1 MPRDL
6 FGQMTRPFEGVG
18 ARSRLTV
25 PLSLAAHA
33 VAVVAILVV
42 PLLAT
47 DTLPSLHTSLSF
59 DVVTPVVPP
68 APPPPRSRPPADTPV
83 APDVNAAPVDAPYG
97 FAPEPV
103 RLPVEADGPDIGVVP
118 GGVSSSADLLP
129 PPPPPPPA
137 PRPAAIRVSSG
148 MTPPTKVRDA
158 APVYPAIAQAARVQG
173 IVIIEATIG
182 LDGAVVD
189 ARALRSV
196 PLLDAAALQAVRQWR
211 YTPTRLDG
219 QPVGVIM
226 TVTVNFQLR

>member
-25 PLSLAAHA
+25 PLSLVAHA
-33 VAVVAILVV
+33 VAVVVILVV

-59 DVVTPVVPP
+59 EMVTPVVPP
-68 APPPPRSRPPADTPV
+68 APPAPRMRPPIDTPV
-83 APDVNAAPVDAPYG
+83 TPALSAAPTDAPDG
-97 FAPEPV
+97 FAPEPA
-103 RLPVEADGPDIGVVP
+103 LPPVESGAPDIGVIP
-118 GGVSSSADLLP
+118 GGVSSSADLIP
-129 PPPPPPPA
+129 PPPPAPPA
-137 PRPAAIRVSSG
+137 PRPAARRVSSG

-189 ARALRSV
+189 AQVLRSV
-196 PLLDAAALQAVRQWR
+196 PLLDDAAVQAVRQWR

-219 QPVGVIM
+219 RPIAVVM

>member
-33 VAVVAILVV
+33 AAVVAILVV

-47 DTLPSLHTSLSF
+47 DTLPSLHTTLSF

-68 APPPPRSRPPADTPV
+68 APPPPRTRPPGDTP
-83 APDVNAAPVDAPYG
+83 APPDVNAAPTVAPDG
-97 FAPEPV
+97 VAPERVLP
-103 RLPVEADGPDIGVVP
+103 PVESGGPDIDVVP
-118 GGVSSSADLLP
+118 GGISSSADRVP

-158 APVYPAIAQAARVQG
+158 APAYPAIAQAAGVQG

-189 ARALRSV
+189 ARVLRSV
-196 PLLDAAALQAVRQWR
+196 PLLDHAALQAVRQWR

-219 QPVGVIM
+219 QPVAVIM

>member
-25 PLSLAAHA
+25 PLSLSAHA

-47 DTLPSLHTSLSF
+47 DTLPSLHTSLAF
-59 DVVTPVVPP
+59 EMVTPVVPP
-68 APPPPRSRPPADTPV
+68 APPPPRTRPPADTP
-83 APDVNAAPVDAPYG
+83 APPDMNAAPIDAPDG
-97 FAPEPV
+97 VAPERALP
-103 RLPVEADGPDIGVVP
+103 PVESGGPDVGVVP
-118 GGVSSSADLLP
+118 GEFSSSADLVP

-158 APVYPAIAQAARVQG
+158 APAYPAIAQVARVQG

-189 ARALRSV
+189 ARVLRSV
-196 PLLDAAALQAVRQWR
+196 PLLDEAALQAVRQWR

-219 QPVGVIM
+219 QPVAVIM

>member
-33 VAVVAILVV
+33 AAVVAILVV

-59 DVVTPVVPP
+59 DVITPVVPP
-68 APPPPRSRPPADTPV
+68 APPPPRPRPPADTPV
-83 APDVNAAPVDAPYG
+83 APDVNAAPTVAPEG

-103 RLPVEADGPDIGVVP
+103 RLPVESDGPDIGLVP
-118 GGVSSSADLLP
+118 GGFSSSADLLA

-137 PRPAAIRVSSG
+137 PRPAAVRVSGG

-158 APVYPAIAQAARVQG
+158 APAYPAIAQAARVQG
-173 IVIIEATIG
+173 VVIIEATLG

-189 ARALRSV
+189 ARVLRSV
-196 PLLDAAALQAVRQWR
+196 PLLDDAALQAVRQWR

-219 QPVGVIM
+219 QPVAVIM

>member
-47 DTLPSLHTSLSF
+47 DTLPSLHTTLSF

-68 APPPPRSRPPADTPV
+68 APPPPRRAAPPPDTPV
-83 APDVNAAPVDAPYG
+83 ATAAVPV
-97 FAPEPV
+97 FAPDGIAREP
-103 RLPVEADGPDIGVVP
+103 LIDPVESASPDLGVIIGDTS
-118 GGVSSSADLLP
+118 GAEILT
-129 PPPPPPPA
+129 PPPPPA
-137 PRPAAIRVSSG
+137 RPVPPEIVRPGGKIQAPR
-148 MTPPTKVRDA
+148 KVFDA
-158 APVYPAIAQAARVQG
+158 APLYPPIAIAARVEG

-182 LDGAVVD
+182 VDGAVVD
-189 ARALRSV
+189 ARVLRSV
-196 PLLDAAALQAVRQWR
+196 ALLDDAALQAVRQWR
-211 YTPTRLDG
+211 YTPTRLND
-219 QPVGVIM
+219 QPVAVVM
-226 TVTVNFQLR
+226 TVTVSFRLQTP